1 MKAFLIIKNI
11 EIKNQSLLFS
21 GEKNSNKWIVPRI
34 FQRSPSK
41 KELDEIEWE
50 WEVLKSISKKDLED
64 FDKNF

>member
-50 WEVLKSISKKDLED
+50 
-64 FDKNF
+64 